1 MELQGVQDEFKM
13 NIDGMSMQSQTFS
26 MTMMKSVSQIKEK
39 SNFHEEE
46 NRKLRIM
53 YEKHEKEVDK

>member
-1 MELQGVQDEFKM
+1 M